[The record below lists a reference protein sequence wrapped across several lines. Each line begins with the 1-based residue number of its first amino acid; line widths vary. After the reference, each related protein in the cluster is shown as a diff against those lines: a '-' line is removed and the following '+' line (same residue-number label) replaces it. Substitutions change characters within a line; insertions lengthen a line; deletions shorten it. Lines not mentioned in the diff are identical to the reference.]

1 MNVVFIS
8 PRFPPRFFHF
18 GGHKVRRCFA
28 AQGVGLAFLALAV
41 LLLLP
46 GYATGSPDM
55 PGTVPSCAGQ
65 VLPPGWPDFSSDDSQ
80 ELLAPFLACSSPA
93 DFLALQ
99 QRVDMPRLVMRLNDW
114 SAVRLGSLGP
124 VREEAAG
131 VLNGK
136 RTSFLL
142 QSPERYGAAN
152 AEVLA
157 HFVLDSSHDDDLR
170 DILSL
175 LARDKRLQEVLELLP
190 SLGPA
195 LEVREIKPSAH
206 AERDFQWS
214 DVGRG
219 LSRAGRDALST
230 IPLVDGA
237 QSRLME
243 LSTIRAQLPPP
254 YQEALD
260 VVEREQL
267 AQRFSK
273 GHLAVGLL
281 DHMTFGVPLGFYSL
295 VAGTGH
301 GAYALGQGR
310 YEQAVRELTP
320 AVLLVTVYAGGKGAR
335 FLSEA
340 RGSTG
345 GARVP
350 SGLEVMESRFKGFQE
365 LARQWKARLGVE
377 GLRELA
383 RDIQAS
389 REAGR
394 FVAAGGVDAALALRE
409 ARGDVAR
416 AQAMMSKAKPE
427 STLSSAVGSGAAERA
442 GEGARMVGEASRPG
456 LKTVGAAE
464 HSGSLSSLVDHE
476 AGLTPQVVEAK
487 LAAAEL
493 ESTSPRLTVDMA
505 VLEKQRPT
513 LEAPPPG
520 AQDNPRWREYVAY
533 YENRIGEI
541 KDGKTVKGPLR
552 WAAYET
558 MWNGF
563 TRGLVFERFMVK
575 LLRADAKLPRTQ
587 RRFLGDFD
595 KPRIESYVGV
605 RKPGTGLRY
614 ADVLIIEEGELAG
627 RPRRVETL
635 SLKSRNLSGLEPDAL
650 AAQMIADAKEALRKY
665 GETLDIRRD
674 SLQPLLREGR
684 EVPVLRV
691 RLIYEGGDLMP
702 TRKNYLD
709 AAVKKTR
716 EDVPGVEVS
725 FQ

>member
-1 MNVVFIS
+1 MS
-8 PRFPPRFFHF
+8 
-18 GGHKVRRCFA
+18 
-28 AQGVGLAFLALAV
+28 
-41 LLLLP
+41 
-46 GYATGSPDM
+46 
-55 PGTVPSCAGQ
+55 SCAGQ
-65 VLPPGWPDFSSDDSQ
+65 ALPPGWPDFSSDDRQ

-99 QRVDMPRLVMRLNDW
+99 QRVDMPRLVMRLDDW

-131 VLNGK
+131 VLNRK

-157 HFVLDSSHDDDLR
+157 HFVLDSSHDDDVR
-170 DILSL
+170 DILTL

-190 SLGPA
+190 SLSPA
-195 LEVREIKPSAH
+195 LGAREIKPSAH

-219 LSRAGRDALST
+219 LARAGRDALST
-230 IPLVDGA
+230 SPLVDGA

-267 AQRFSK
+267 ARRFSK

-301 GAYALGQGR
+301 GVYALGQGR

-350 SGLEVMESRFKGFQE
+350 SGLEVMESRFKGLQE
-365 LARQWKARLGVE
+365 LGRQWKARLGVE

-394 FVAAGGVDAALALRE
+394 FVAVGGVDAALALRE

-416 AQAMMSKAKPE
+416 AQAMMSKARPE
-427 STLSSAVGSGAAERA
+427 STLSSAVGSGSAERT
-442 GEGARMVGEASRPG
+442 GEGARAVGEASRPG
-456 LKTVGAAE
+456 LKTVSAAE
-464 HSGSLSSLVDHE
+464 HSGSLASLVDHE
-476 AGLTPQVVEAK
+476 AGLTQQVVEAK

-493 ESTSPRLTVDMA
+493 ESTSPRLPNNVA

-513 LEAPPPG
+513 LDAPPPG

-533 YENRIGEI
+533 YENRMGEI

-552 WAAYET
+552 WVSYET
-558 MWNGF
+558 MWGGF

-575 LLRADAKLPRTQ
+575 LLRADARLPRTQ

-605 RKPGTGLRY
+605 RKPGIGLRY

-635 SLKSRNLSGLEPDAL
+635 SFKSRNFSGLRQEAL
-650 AAQMIADAKEALRKY
+650 TAQMIADAKEALRKY

-674 SLQPLLREGR
+674 SLQPLLREGG
-684 EVPVLRV
+684 EVPVQRV
-691 RLIYEGGDLMP
+691 RLIYEGGDLRP
-702 TRKNYLD
+702 NEADVLN
-709 AAVKKTR
+709 AAVESTR
-716 EDVPGVEVS
+716 AIVPGVEVS

>member
-1 MNVVFIS
+1 VGS
-8 PRFPPRFFHF
+8 A
-18 GGHKVRRCFA
+18 GGLPARVA
-28 AQGVGLAFLALAV
+28 ASSTAA
-41 LLLLP
+41 
-46 GYATGSPDM
+46 M
-55 PGTVPSCAGQ
+55 PGMVSSCGGQ
-65 VLPPGWPDFSSDDSQ
+65 VLPPGWPDFSSDDSLA
-80 ELLAPFLACSSPA
+80 LLAPFLTCSSPA

-99 QRVDMPRLVMRLNDW
+99 QRVDMPRLMARLDDW
-114 SAVRLGSLGP
+114 SAVRLGSWGP

-131 VLNGK
+131 LLNRK
-136 RTSFLL
+136 RASFLL

-157 HFVLDSSHDDDLR
+157 HVVLDSSHDDDLR
-170 DILSL
+170 DILTL

-195 LEVREIKPSAH
+195 LEARGLKPSAH

-214 DVGRG
+214 DLGRG
-219 LSRAGRDALST
+219 LARAGRDALST
-230 IPLVDGA
+230 SPLVDGA

-260 VVEREQL
+260 AVEREQL
-267 AQRFSK
+267 ARRFSK

-281 DHMTFGVPLGFYSL
+281 DHMTFGVPLGFYGL
-295 VAGTGH
+295 AAGTGH
-301 GAYALGQGR
+301 GVYALGQGR

-320 AVLLVTVYAGGKGAR
+320 AALLVTVYAGGKGAH

-345 GARVP
+345 FRTGAP
-350 SGLEVMESRFKGFQE
+350 SVQE
-365 LARQWKARLGVE
+365 LARQWKARLGAD

-394 FVAAGGVDAALALRE
+394 FVAAGGMDAALALRE

-416 AQAMMSKAKPE
+416 AQAMMSKARPE
-427 STLSSAVGSGAAERA
+427 STVSSSVGSGAAERA
-442 GEGARMVGEASRPG
+442 GEGARVVGEASRPG
-456 LKTVGAAE
+456 LKTVSAAE
-464 HSGSLSSLVDHE
+464 HSGGLASLVDPE
-476 AGLTPQVVEAK
+476 SGLTPQVVEAK
-487 LAAAEL
+487 LVAAEL
-493 ESTSPRLTVDMA
+493 ESTSPRLSNDVAM
-505 VLEKQRPT
+505 LEKQRPT
-513 LEAPPPG
+513 LDAPPPG
-520 AQDNPRWREYVAY
+520 AGDNPRWREYVAY
-533 YENRIGEI
+533 YESRLGEI
-541 KDGKTVKGPLR
+541 KEGKTVKGPLR

-558 MWNGF
+558 MWRGF
-563 TRGLVFERFMVK
+563 TRGLAFERLMVK
-575 LLRADAKLPRTQ
+575 LLRADAELPRTQ

-605 RKPGTGLRY
+605 RKQDTGLRY

-627 RPRRVETL
+627 RPCRVETL
-635 SLKSRNLSGLEPDAL
+635 SLKSRNLSGLKREAL
-650 AAQMIADAKEALRKY
+650 TAQMIEDAKEALRKY

-674 SLQPLLREGR
+674 SLQPLLREGS
-684 EVPVLRV
+684 EVRVLRV
-691 RLIYEGGDLMP
+691 RLIYEGGDL
-702 TRKNYLD
+702 RFNEADVLN
-709 AAVKKTR
+709 AAVESTR
-716 EDVPGVEVS
+716 AIVPGVEVS

>member
-8 PRFPPRFFHF
+8 LRLPPRFFHF
-18 GGHKVRRCFA
+18 GGHEVRRCFS
-28 AQGVGLAFLALAV
+28 AQGVGLALLALAW

-46 GYATGSPDM
+46 AQVAASSRAEM
-55 PGTVPSCAGQ
+55 PGTVPACGGQ
-65 VLPPGWPDFSSDDSQ
+65 VLPPGWPDFSSEDRRA
-80 ELLAPFLACSSPA
+80 LLAPFLACSSPA

-99 QRVDMPRLVMRLNDW
+99 QRVDMPRLVMRLDDW
-114 SAVRLGSLGP
+114 GAVRLGSLGP

-131 VLNGK
+131 VLNRK

-142 QSPERYGAAN
+142 QSPEHYGAAN

-157 HFVLDSSHDDDLR
+157 HFVLDSSHDDDLG
-170 DILSL
+170 DILTL

-195 LEVREIKPSAH
+195 LEEREIKPSAH

-219 LSRAGRDALST
+219 MARAGRDALST
-230 IPLVDGA
+230 IPLVEGA

-243 LSTIRAQLPPP
+243 LSTIREQLPPP

-267 AQRFSK
+267 ERRFSK

-345 GARVP
+345 GAPRVP
-350 SGLEVMESRFKGFQE
+350 GGLEVMESRVKGFQE
-365 LARQWKARLGVE
+365 VARQWKARLGVE

-394 FVAAGGVDAALALRE
+394 FVAVGGADAALALRE

-416 AQAMMSKAKPE
+416 AQAMMSKARPE
-427 STLSSAVGSGAAERA
+427 STVSSTVG
-442 GEGARMVGEASRPG
+442 RPG
-456 LKTVGAAE
+456 LKTVSAAE

-476 AGLTPQVVEAK
+476 AGLTQQVVEAK
-487 LAAAEL
+487 LAAAEI
-493 ESTSPRLTVDMA
+493 ESTSPRLPNDVA
-505 VLEKQRPT
+505 VLEKQRPA
-513 LEAPPPG
+513 LDASPPG

-533 YENRIGEI
+533 YERRMGEL
-541 KDGKTVKGPLR
+541 KEGKTVKGPLR

-575 LLRADAKLPRTQ
+575 LLRADAKLPRAQ

-605 RKPGTGLRY
+605 RKTDTGLRY
-614 ADVLIIEEGELAG
+614 ADVLIVEEGELAG
-627 RPRRVETL
+627 PPRRVETL

-650 AAQMIADAKEALRKY
+650 AAQMIEDAKEALRKY
-665 GETLDIRRD
+665 GQTLDIRRD
-674 SLQPLLREGR
+674 SLQPLLREGS
-684 EVPVLRV
+684 EVPVQRV

-702 TRKNYLD
+702 NEADVLN
-709 AAVKKTR
+709 AAVESTR
-716 EDVPGVEVS
+716 AIVPGVEVS